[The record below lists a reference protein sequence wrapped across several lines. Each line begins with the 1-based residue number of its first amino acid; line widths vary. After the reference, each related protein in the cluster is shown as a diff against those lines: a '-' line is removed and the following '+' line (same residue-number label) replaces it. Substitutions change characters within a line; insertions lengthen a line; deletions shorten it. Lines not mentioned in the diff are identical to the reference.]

1 MTTSSSPPDD
11 EVRGQPSTANA
22 TPTGKK
28 RPILWM
34 VITGVAV
41 LAAIGLGVWAVKVHS
56 DLEDQTAATQAAEA
70 QAAAQ
75 AEAAAAVAAEVESI
89 NASNEIFVVSNED
102 VAQAESDVAAAEE
115 AVAQANA
122 AAAEASSAVS
132 AAQDEAS
139 KLRVELEQTR
149 AERDLARAER
159 QQARVCARGSLGVI
173 SSLGKADEQAT
184 QEMETVSSACAAS
197 TSG

>member
-11 EVRGQPSTANA
+11 EVRGTPSVSAPATA
-22 TPTGKK
+22 KK
-28 RPILWM
+28 RPIVWM
-34 VITGVAV
+34 VLTGIAV
-41 LAAIGLGVWAVKVHS
+41 LVAIGFGVWAVKVHS
-56 DLEDQTAATQAAEA
+56 DLDDQRAATQAAEA

-75 AEAAAAVAAEVESI
+75 AEAAAAVAAEVEKI
-89 NASNEIFVVSNED
+89 NASNEVFVVSNED

-139 KLRVELEQTR
+139 KLRTELEQAR
-149 AERDLARAER
+149 AERDLAQAER
-159 QQARVCARGSLGVI
+159 QQARVCARGSLGAL
-173 SSLGKADEQAT
+173 SAFGSGDAEGNSEL
-184 QEMETVSSACAAS
+184 ETVSSACAAS
-197 TSG
+197 VSG